1 MFVCVNL
8 DDDISKYIPQVLYK
22 ILNLKLDIYIYIWLY
37 IYIYITYI
45 LELRQTVCKPSSK
58 I

>member
-22 ILNLKLDIYIYIWLY
+22 ILNLKLDIYIYMVIHIH
-37 IYIYITYI
+37 IYYLHT
-45 LELRQTVCKPSSK
+45 
-58 I
+58 